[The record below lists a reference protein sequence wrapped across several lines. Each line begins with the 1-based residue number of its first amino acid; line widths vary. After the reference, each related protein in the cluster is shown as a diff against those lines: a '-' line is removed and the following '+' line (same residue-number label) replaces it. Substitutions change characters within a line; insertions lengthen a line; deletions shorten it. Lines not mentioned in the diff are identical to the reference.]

1 MTLTRQNFRSDFL
14 NHDLIM
20 ELDVIRKNVG
30 TTNVDRLCANLRM
43 FSFKTLNSEISYPEN
58 HTMFSSI

>member
-43 FSFKTLNSEISYPEN
+43 F
-58 HTMFSSI
+58 

>member
-14 NHDLIM
+14 NHHLIM

-43 FSFKTLNSEISYPEN
+43 F
-58 HTMFSSI
+58 